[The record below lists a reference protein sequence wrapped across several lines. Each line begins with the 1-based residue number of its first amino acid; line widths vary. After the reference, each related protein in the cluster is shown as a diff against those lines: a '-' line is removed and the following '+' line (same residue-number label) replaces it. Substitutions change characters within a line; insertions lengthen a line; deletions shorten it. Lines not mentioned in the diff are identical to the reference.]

1 MSNLTDLLPAGA
13 GGKQVDFVAT
23 GNLPNG
29 VPVALKT
36 DGTVVAIT
44 GSSATTGLGTQ
55 QSWSSEE
62 GFAHLASICVGNIF
76 IVAFYDI
83 NGSPAYQ
90 GKVVAG
96 VVSGSTISFGSLTTF
111 YSGRVGTRQ
120 ISLAYSTTD
129 SRLVIVF
136 ANNDFGD
143 IGQQVTCS
151 LSGTSI
157 TVLTRDTFYS
167 GEISD
172 NSVVYDATEDKIV
185 ITYEAV
191 GNSRYGQMVLYD
203 PIAETY
209 STTYVWLSNRVK
221 YTKAVYDPDEE
232 KVVVFY
238 SALDTAQ
245 HGQYIVATVNGSGNT
260 ISFGSIGTFVSAQVA
275 TGLVAAYD
283 SGSNKMV
290 VAWFDGDNSF
300 VGRVIV
306 GTVSGSTMSF
316 GSVVTFESGQY
327 NDYISIAYNPIA
339 NKVVIAYTDYDSIS
353 AGNNYGTA
361 LIGTV
366 NGTSI
371 SFESPLVYNAENT
384 LWNTISYSS
393 TGTMAIAYRKSAGDA
408 KAKVLTVGYVNSN
421 NTDFIGITDAAISD
435 TATGSVTI
443 KGGISTNVTGLT
455 PNQNYYVQINGTLS
469 TTTSSVLAGKALSST
484 SINLD
489 YTT

>member
-55 QSWSSEE
+55 QSWSSAENF
-62 GFAHLASICVGNIF
+62 GHIASICVGNIF
-76 IVAFYDI
+76 IVAYYDI

-111 YSGRVGTRQ
+111 YSGRVGTEQ

-136 ANNDFGD
+136 ANNDFGN

-167 GEISD
+167 GQISD

-209 STTYVWLSNRVK
+209 STTYVWLSNRVQLP
-221 YTKAVYDPDEE
+221 KAVYDPDEE

-238 SALDTAQ
+238 KAVDVAGY
-245 HGQYIVATVNGSGNT
+245 GQYIVATVNGSGNT
-260 ISFGSIGTFVSAQVA
+260 ISFGSIGTFVSARIDR
-275 TGLVAAYD
+275 GLVAAYD

-290 VAWFDGDNSF
+290 VAWFDSDNSF
-300 VGRVIV
+300 VGKVIV

-316 GSVVTFESGQY
+316 GSVVTFDSST
-327 NDYISIAYNPIA
+327 NNNYISIAYNSIA
-339 NKVVIAYTDYDSIS
+339 NRVVIAYTDG
-353 AGNNYGTA
+353 GNSNHGTA

-384 LWNTISYSS
+384 SWNTISYSS
-393 TGTMAIAYRKSAGDA
+393 TGTMAIAYKKSAGDA

-435 TATGSVTI
+435 TASGSVTI

-469 TTTSSVLAGKALSST
+469 TTASDVLAGKALSST